1 MCVFSSKFALLFQAT
16 FSFVV
21 WIDGCFTRFRC
32 WTAAGAILDTFFLCL
47 MCCWLN
53 SYYIIYIWCHKN
65 MLQCVWNW
73 WAECSVNM
81 NAFLAQCKSA
91 LWCGCEKID
100 LQQWYFSETNQLN
113 SWEVLCGR
121 HASRSDWINWRNN
134 GDVCG
139 HPVPGVS
146 AHGEGRRWWSSQ

>member
-1 MCVFSSKFALLFQAT
+1 MFVFPNLHCCFNQLLLCGFMAVLV
-16 FSFVV
+16 F
-21 WIDGCFTRFRC
+21 IMPRC
-32 WTAAGAILDTFFLCL
+32 WTTAGAILDIFFLCL

-53 SYYIIYIWCHKN
+53 SYCIIYIWYKN
-65 MLQCVWNW
+65 MVQCVWNW

-81 NAFLAQCKSA
+81 NAFLAQCKST

-113 SWEVLCGR
+113 SREVLCGR
-121 HASRSDWINWRNN
+121 HASRSDWVDRRNN
-134 GDVCG
+134 GGVCG
-139 HPVPGVS
+139 HPVPSVS